1 MKGGQIPDGQD
12 LIIQTLINDISNAK
26 KINNIAKFNEIMKAL
41 NQSAKTVQLSIV
53 QRFPIF
59 FYSFYNHIT
68 PKSQNS
74 DIKKLKELSIYMVNN
89 LQNKNILPFFQM
101 EIDKNFSND
110 FKNYKIFDNKEKNK
124 DACEICFSIC
134 LLSKNIKLIEI
145 FFSEYLNVTIFEGN
159 NFNSIDL
166 ENPIASKLFDSI
178 FNNIYSLIKNNKRE
192 NIKAT
197 IEECLKDSNIS
208 LNKLFRCNKCY
219 DIMMMKYDSKNIFKV
234 KCLNCDKKYKEYKN
248 DEFKTDFSCVEC
260 GKNIILYERNYKYTR
275 CKKLLCSK
283 CINNHCNICFS
294 LRFIKL
300 HEVGYKCEF
309 HNGKYTYYCSI
320 CKKICVKFV
329 KIYILI

>member
-1 MKGGQIPDGQD
+1 
-12 LIIQTLINDISNAK
+12 
-26 KINNIAKFNEIMKAL
+26 
-41 NQSAKTVQLSIV
+41 
-53 QRFPIF
+53 
-59 FYSFYNHIT
+59 
-68 PKSQNS
+68 
-74 DIKKLKELSIYMVNN
+74 MVNN
-89 LQNKNILPFFQM
+89 LQNKNILPFLQM

-178 FNNIYSLIKNNKRE
+178 FNNIYSLIKNNQRE

-219 DIMMMKYDSKNIFKV
+219 DIMMMKYNSKNIFKV

-260 GKNIILYERNYKYTR
+260 GKNIILYERNYKCTR

-283 CINNHCNICFS
+283 CILIIIVINVLVLGLLNYMKLDINVS
-294 LRFIKL
+294 LIIVNMPIIVLF
-300 HEVGYKCEF
+300 V
-309 HNGKYTYYCSI
+309 
-320 CKKICVKFV
+320 KKICVKFV